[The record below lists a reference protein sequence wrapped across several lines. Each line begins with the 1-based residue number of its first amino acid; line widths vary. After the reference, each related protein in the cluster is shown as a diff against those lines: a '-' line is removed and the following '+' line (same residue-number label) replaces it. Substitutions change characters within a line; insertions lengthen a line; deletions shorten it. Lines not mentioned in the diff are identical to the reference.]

1 MDRII
6 SEDWLDDEYVIALPD
21 AAYRVFDL
29 LVKATNRIGI
39 AKSRHGL
46 MRYRCNQ
53 MPPDQYSA
61 IISKLEADGKIAEVS
76 GYTVIMN
83 HYKYWDYSVPNTA
96 KGAIYDIISIID
108 DVIANPQAR
117 TAITNLINKILKQQ
131 RDKPSITDI
140 LGLVNGKLTVRY
152 GLTISSP
159 HIEIEREREREIK
172 KNTPLPPLS
181 VSEPPEV
188 RAVKAEIAAIRK
200 EAVGIKLICNLTNE
214 QIVKLCEKYGI
225 EKVKV
230 MLSVYYNWKM
240 SKQVK
245 RNDYLTMIRTG
256 NWVEDEANK
265 RMAAAPPPTTPRA
278 DRPEGWDTWTTEQKR
293 EYNLRG
299 AK

>member
-6 SEDWLDDEYVIALPD
+6 SEDWQDDEYVIALPD

-29 LVKATNRIGI
+29 LIKATNRIGI

-108 DVIANPQAR
+108 DVIASPQAR

-159 HIEIEREREREIK
+159 HIEIERERERERENKEKEKTNNI
-172 KNTPLPPLS
+172 PPIS
-181 VSEPPEV
+181 PQPEKSTFT
-188 RAVKAEIAAIRK
+188 KADEADDELWEMKGYGNIA
-200 EAVGIKLICNLTNE
+200 EAVG
-214 QIVKLCEKYGI
+214 VKDKMWVRVSWI
-225 EKVKV
+225 ENIQSTYPNTYKDAVKKA
-230 MLSVYYNWKM
+230 LR
-240 SKQVK
+240 KQA
-245 RNDYLTMIRTG
+245 
-256 NWVEDEANK
+256 EAG
-265 RMAAAPPPTTPRA
+265 RQMAN
-278 DRPEGWDTWTTEQKR
+278 PEGYIEAILNNAGGK
-293 EYNLRG
+293 YNG
-299 AK
+299 KKK